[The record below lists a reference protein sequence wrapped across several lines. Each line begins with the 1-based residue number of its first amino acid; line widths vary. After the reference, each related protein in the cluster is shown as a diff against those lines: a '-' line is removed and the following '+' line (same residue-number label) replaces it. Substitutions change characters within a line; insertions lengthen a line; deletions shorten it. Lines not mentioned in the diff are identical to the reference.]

1 MTITTEAR
9 KPFYALAGT
18 IDLAVETARELPT
31 EVAAKATTLVPQAT
45 ELATQL
51 PFLAIAQ
58 AKELR
63 TQVESTT
70 TTLTLKGL
78 TKYGEFVTRG
88 EKLVGS
94 IRRQKATK
102 DAVAQVKTAKSQTK
116 AATTSTSKAAAKT
129 AKATSDAAAK
139 IG

>member
-18 IDLAVETARELPT
+18 VDLAVEKYRALPT
-31 EVAAKATTLVPQAT
+31 EVASKATTLVPRTT

-51 PFLAIAQ
+51 PFKAIAQ

-63 TQVESTT
+63 SQVESTT
-70 TTLTLKGL
+70 TTLTLRTL
-78 TKYGEFVTRG
+78 SKYDEFVTRG

-102 DAVAQVKTAKSQTK
+102 DAVAQVKTAKSRTK
-116 AATTSTSKAAAKT
+116 AAATSTTKAASKT
-129 AKATSDAAAK
+129 VQAIDDAAEK